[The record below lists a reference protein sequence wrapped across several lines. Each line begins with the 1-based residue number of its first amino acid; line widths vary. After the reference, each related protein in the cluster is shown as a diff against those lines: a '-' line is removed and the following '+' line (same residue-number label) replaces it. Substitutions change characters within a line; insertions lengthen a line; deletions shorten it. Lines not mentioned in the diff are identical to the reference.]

1 MKLDDTFH
9 MRRLDELDL
18 EQFNA
23 LLRYAFQ
30 VTTTEMVKTG
40 WSEEEIK
47 REKLP
52 MLTEGYVL
60 GWFHNEH
67 LASQIVIYPMEVN
80 VEGEIVKMGGI
91 TGVTTYPEYAGRGLI
106 HKLMAKCLEHMRTE
120 RQFISFLCPYSF
132 PFYRKMGWEIGV
144 RQADFLH

>member
-1 MKLDDTFH
+1 
-9 MRRLDELDL
+9 
-18 EQFNA
+18 
-23 LLRYAFQ
+23 
-30 VTTTEMVKTG
+30 
-40 WSEEEIK
+40 
-47 REKLP
+47 
-52 MLTEGYVL
+52 
-60 GWFHNEH
+60 
-67 LASQIVIYPMEVN
+67 MEVN

-132 PFYRKMGWEIGV
+132 PFYRKMGWEIRV